1 MIDTAKPTRGPWN
14 VFERRPAG
22 YLCGYN
28 VGGDGDVPV
37 AACNFGDTANKA
49 NADFI
54 ADAGTVYHETNLTP
68 RQLLERVRELE
79 GLLQV
84 GLVNAEEV
92 VANMEDQEQRT
103 GGIGFN
109 TRAEE
114 EWIEEVK
121 TALAKCGE
129 GNQ

>member
-1 MIDTAKPTRGPWN
+1 MTDTAKPTRGPWN

-54 ADAGTVYHETNLTP
+54 ADAGTVYHETGLTP

-79 GLLQV
+79 ADIAEIVKWGQPIIDMIRAGESDSIRDPWISGL
-84 GLVNAEEV
+84 E
-92 VANMEDQEQRT
+92 
-103 GGIGFN
+103 
-109 TRAEE
+109 
-114 EWIEEVK
+114 
-121 TALAKCGE
+121 TALGKHRE
-129 GNQ
+129 DV